1 MCGLK
6 EAESEYFKGTEL
18 FDRGTFRCTVNYIKE
33 AEQRELLETSLPVC
47 IIRYT
52 ELFPQLLSGCLALF
66 TSVCF
71 IGEAGPRY
79 LWSCCL
85 CIIAE

>member
-47 IIRYT
+47 IIR
-52 ELFPQLLSGCLALF
+52 
-66 TSVCF
+66 
-71 IGEAGPRY
+71 
-79 LWSCCL
+79 
-85 CIIAE
+85 